1 MLARFSTEG
10 FSQAGHFTYTTILAI
25 TYLATSQLGPVVHRS
40 TAVVRFSTEGFSQ
53 AAHFTYTT
61 ILAIT
66 YLAVS

>member
-1 MLARFSTEG
+1 MLVRFSTEG
-10 FSQAGHFTYTTILAI
+10 FSQAGHFTYTTILVI
-25 TYLATSQLGPVVHRS
+25 TYLATSQLGLVVHS
-40 TAVVRFSTEGFSQ
+40 STEGFSQ